1 MKPFDKIINL
11 KKQKVNFRVE
21 NLFNVEYNKSIRCA
35 KKALAKDVMGEKNM
49 VNVNKVVK
57 ETLHACGTWNG
68 DVLQSFDWEALSEV
82 AKALNNYLKAHKE
95 QVKETAKKEKEEKKA
110 KLAVG
115 GKAYYN
121 SLGVGAE
128 FSYKSADGVIHKA
141 RKIETKSDSG
151 LRAAC
156 ELLECETKSAKR
168 YPAFDQVIV
177 PVQSVQVA

>member
-1 MKPFDKIINL
+1 M
-11 KKQKVNFRVE
+11 
-21 NLFNVEYNKSIRCA
+21 C
-35 KKALAKDVMGEKNM
+35 KKALVKAIIGEKNM

-68 DVLQSFDWEALSEV
+68 EVLQSFYWEALSEV

-110 KLAVG
+110 ELAVG

-121 SLGVGAE
+121 SLRVGAE
-128 FSYKSADGVIHKA
+128 FSYKSADGIVHKA

-151 LRAAC
+151 LCAAC

-168 YPAFDQVIV
+168 YPTFDQVIV
-177 PVQSVQVA
+177 PVQSIQVA